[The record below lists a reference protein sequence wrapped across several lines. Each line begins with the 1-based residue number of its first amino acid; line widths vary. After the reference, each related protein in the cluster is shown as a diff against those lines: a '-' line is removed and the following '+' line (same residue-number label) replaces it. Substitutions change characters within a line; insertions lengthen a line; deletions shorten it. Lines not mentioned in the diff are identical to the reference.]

1 MGDRADLIYHES
13 QQAALCGVHAVNTL
27 LQAPHFRCGFGCP
40 AARLAAA
47 PLCLNQPLH
56 LSPQRGGDGPDRAGA
71 GRGGACT
78 DGCRGSRVSRLP
90 AVSCRGGAGV
100 PGAPCMRA
108 PLPSAARLP
117 PIPPTGMWRR
127 AAAMW
132 PKMECSVSRWVG
144 DRMVA
149 GAGSRGMLCSA
160 ARRRRTCPPRCPP
173 APMFCLPVPQVLS
186 RALEVFGLQAVPLN
200 SPDAAAARADPTT
213 QEAFICNLQVGG
225 LPGVCCLEA
234 VSVACMQRS
243 RTQAA
248 PGPATALRPAPP
260 ARRRSTGSPS
270 AASTAH
276 GGTSTR
282 CTPPPL
288 PCLPSTCLRTWHS
301 FKRKGTRWV
310 RGGGARGRGAGD
322 GSWGGERRPNAR
334 ASGEAAGSQE
344 PMACPFQLPTC
355 LQIFAVVGALPPS
368 HPPDSDAERFV
379 PGLSGR
385 WYTARGGAR
394 GHTGGPGSC
403 GQRAGGWVVGQACAL
418 PHAHRLACSGQPAA
432 AAAECFGIHGAEP
445 CTLPPHLPAS
455 VPQENEKLKEQG
467 FAKALAAQVA
477 EKASGGAGSWVTLG
491 RPAKRALDAEAAEVG
506 AA

>member
-71 GRGGACT
+71 GRGGART

-117 PIPPTGMWRR
+117 SIPPTGMWRR

-160 ARRRRTCPPRCPP
+160 ARRRRPCPPRCPP

-334 ASGEAAGSQE
+334 ASGEAAAVKSPWRAPFNCPPACRSLLSWARCRPATHPTATRSGLCRGS
-344 PMACPFQLPTC
+344 
-355 LQIFAVVGALPPS
+355 
-368 HPPDSDAERFV
+368 
-379 PGLSGR
+379 
-385 WYTARGGAR
+385 
-394 GHTGGPGSC
+394 
-403 GQRAGGWVVGQACAL
+403 AGGGIRPRRRARPHRWAGLLRAEGRRLGGWTACAL

-445 CTLPPHLPAS
+445 CTLPRTCLPPCRRKMRS
-455 VPQENEKLKEQG
+455 
-467 FAKALAAQVA
+467 
-477 EKASGGAGSWVTLG
+477 
-491 RPAKRALDAEAAEVG
+491 
-506 AA
+506 